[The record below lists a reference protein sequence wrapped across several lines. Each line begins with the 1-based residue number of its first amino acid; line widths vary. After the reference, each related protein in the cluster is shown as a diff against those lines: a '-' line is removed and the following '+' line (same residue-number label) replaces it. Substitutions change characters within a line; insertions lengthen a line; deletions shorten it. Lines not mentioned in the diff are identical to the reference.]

1 LIVLW
6 PAPARADLMGDVGAL
21 LSSWRRSGAAPSRVT
36 TVFLEAEE
44 ARRIALGK
52 RKDGCIR
59 VVAIAERQI
68 AFTLRAPT
76 QVIES
81 HGGVAQID
89 DCGEGTLKG
98 GAIALF
104 MTSPR
109 GAIDL
114 LTVHYRGSIAPVETV
129 LPERALGPAAPP
141 GFGGEPLELAPI
153 AERVARAERVA
164 MSEGASGV
172 VPVRTRAGQRGG
184 GVVTIKLAEG
194 CHRLSVLADGE
205 GRKRPIDIDAEV
217 SLSGD
222 ILRRDR
228 SQAPDARLDFC
239 LGESARVEL
248 RYLGAGA
255 PLPVV
260 VMDAYWTLPK
270 GIPSVWGSRVRAAFA
285 AALHRRHAP
294 KLELAPLE
302 QRLGVAG
309 VTVVPF
315 EVEPSSCYIAA
326 FGAVQGVG
334 AGRLTVQAGN
344 ITRYDDAT
352 EAPLAAAVSFC
363 VPAETSSA
371 RVQIEL
377 GAPTASWVLALWRL
391 TP

>member
-1 LIVLW
+1 MIVLW
-6 PAPARADLMGDVGAL
+6 PAPARADLTGDVQAL
-21 LSSWRRSGAAPSRVT
+21 LSSWRRSGASPSRVT

-44 ARRIALGK
+44 ARRIAVGK

-59 VVAIAERQI
+59 VVAIAERQL
-68 AFTLRAPT
+68 AFTLRLPT
-76 QVIES
+76 QMVES
-81 HGGVAQID
+81 RGGVAQVD

-98 GAIALF
+98 GAIVLG

-109 GAIDL
+109 GSIDL
-114 LTVHYRGSIAPVETV
+114 LLVRYRGSIAPVETV

-141 GFGGEPLELAPI
+141 GSGAEPFELAPI

-184 GVVTIKLAEG
+184 GVLGIKLAEG

-205 GRKRPIDIDAEV
+205 GGKRPIDIDAEV
-217 SLSGD
+217 SLSGEV
-222 ILRRDR
+222 IRRDR

-255 PLPVV
+255 PLAIV
-260 VMDAYWTLPK
+260 VMDAFWTLPK
-270 GIPSVWGSRVRAAFA
+270 GIPSTWGSRVRAAFA
-285 AALHRRHAP
+285 SALHRRHAP
-294 KLELAPLE
+294 KLEQAPLE

-315 EVEPSSCYIAA
+315 EVEPTSCYIAA
-326 FGAVQGVG
+326 FAAVQAPGV
-334 AGRLTVQAGN
+334 GRLTVHAGN
-344 ITRYDDAT
+344 VTRYDDAT
-352 EAPLAAAVSFC
+352 EEPLGAAVSFC
-363 VPAETSSA
+363 VPSEISSA

-377 GAPTASWVLALWRL
+377 GAPSASWVLALWRL